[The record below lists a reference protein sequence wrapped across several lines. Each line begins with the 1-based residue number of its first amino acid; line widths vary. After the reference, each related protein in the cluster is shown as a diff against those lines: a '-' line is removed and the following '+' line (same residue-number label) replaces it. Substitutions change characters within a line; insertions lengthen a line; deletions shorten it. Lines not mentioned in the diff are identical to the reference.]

1 MVARRERQRRFVM
14 RSVRAATMKRFML
27 AIVALCMLFLVF
39 AFSMEVGLRAGAS
52 VAGNGMMPL
61 GLVFTI

>member
-1 MVARRERQRRFVM
+1 
-14 RSVRAATMKRFML
+14 MKRFML

-39 AFSMEVGLRAGAS
+39 AFSMEVGLRAGAF

-61 GLVFTI
+61 GLVFAI